1 MRGYDAQTHH
11 DTMMFQVAWT
21 VKQFPHCL
29 NYVPKTRNSDI
40 HFYDLIVDSL
50 SSCYDELHSEMELN
64 YSIFQTCDS
73 LSKYSCICSNLHWSK
88 NIMISTACLSTHWT
102 AYIKMYHFQQVTI
115 LFHLNEN
122 KALLMWYDL
131 HVTSDS
137 KSGEYKD
144 PSAWSLFM
152 QFIPTWLKRQ
162 CHK

>member
-1 MRGYDAQTHH
+1 
-11 DTMMFQVAWT
+11 
-21 VKQFPHCL
+21 
-29 NYVPKTRNSDI
+29 
-40 HFYDLIVDSL
+40 
-50 SSCYDELHSEMELN
+50 
-64 YSIFQTCDS
+64 
-73 LSKYSCICSNLHWSK
+73 
-88 NIMISTACLSTHWT
+88 MISTACLSTHWT

-152 QFIPTWLKRQ
+152 QFILT
-162 CHK
+162 